1 MEWYFSRLVD
11 FGHLVAMREK
21 TGSSSYIQLVNQTER
36 FVSLLN
42 RSNVGIGD
50 VVVIRGKSNSGMFCA
65 ILAVMRIGAIAV
77 PMTESSP
84 ISTQVAV
91 EISKADFTF
100 MVDTETVAEIE
111 NRVSETYQ
119 LIQTMRK
126 EKIGGLILF
135 SSGSTGIPKAILYD
149 SHTLLEKFK
158 PIRKPINAV
167 LFLMMDHFGGLNT
180 VFSVTSCGGEAIVLE
195 DRSVDTVCEA
205 IQRHKVKVLPVTPS
219 FIRMFIL
226 SGAVSRFD
234 LSSLNKIT
242 FGTEPMTKSTLEQL
256 RKYFPNVQLQQ
267 TYGLSEVGVLSS
279 KSKPDGSLW
288 MKIGGDGFDWKVKLG
303 TLWIRS
309 NFRMRGYLNA
319 EAEFDSEG
327 YFNTQD
333 EVILDGDYIQVLG
346 RVSDVIN
353 VGGEKVYPI
362 EIENFLESIENIV
375 DARVYGEPNSLLGQ
389 VISVDLVIEHPEDLS
404 DLRNR
409 IRGICKV
416 SLGRSKVPSKIRIVD
431 SIAVSTRL
439 KKSRGNV

>member
-1 MEWYFSRLVD
+1 
-11 FGHLVAMREK
+11 
-21 TGSSSYIQLVNQTER
+21 
-36 FVSLLN
+36 
-42 RSNVGIGD
+42 
-50 VVVIRGKSNSGMFCA
+50 
-65 ILAVMRIGAIAV
+65 
-77 PMTESSP
+77 
-84 ISTQVAV
+84 
-91 EISKADFTF
+91 
-100 MVDTETVAEIE
+100 
-111 NRVSETYQ
+111 
-119 LIQTMRK
+119 
-126 EKIGGLILF
+126 
-135 SSGSTGIPKAILYD
+135 
-149 SHTLLEKFK
+149 
-158 PIRKPINAV
+158 
-167 LFLMMDHFGGLNT
+167 
-180 VFSVTSCGGEAIVLE
+180 
-195 DRSVDTVCEA
+195 
-205 IQRHKVKVLPVTPS
+205 
-219 FIRMFIL
+219 
-226 SGAVSRFD
+226 
-234 LSSLNKIT
+234 
-242 FGTEPMTKSTLEQL
+242 
-256 RKYFPNVQLQQ
+256 
-267 TYGLSEVGVLSS
+267 
-279 KSKPDGSLW
+279 